1 MDREAL
7 DEFFARAEDV
17 LTDWHGST
25 DAMVGHA
32 PVSDDVEALPGD
44 SYYEQPRGAV
54 WSPWATVGHGQPRI
68 EWPALDPEVMRRAM
82 EQVGAAVQRWSDQ
95 VSEQLVQFGS
105 AVLSSDQLR
114 LLWGIDPAAAQP
126 IDDPRERALSA
137 RRNRNT
143 GPADPVRLDGRRS
156 RRASQ

>member
-7 DEFFARAEDV
+7 DDFFARAEDV

-25 DAMVGHA
+25 DAMVA
-32 PVSDDVEALPGD
+32 RVPDSDDVEALPGD

-54 WSPWATVGHGQPRI
+54 WSPWTTVGHAPPRI
-68 EWPALDPEVMRRAM
+68 EWLAPDPEVMRRAM

-105 AVLSSDQLR
+105 AVDQLR